1 MNTNN
6 SHSVAIENV
15 RNFIKTEL
23 IVSSSDI
30 TDDQELLMSGLI
42 DSLNVMRLVG
52 FLETE
57 FATPIPPED
66 VIVLNLASIS
76 QISDDIQSRN

>member
-15 RNFIKTEL
+15 RHFIKTEL

-66 VIVLNLASIS
+66 VIVQNFASIS
-76 QISDDIQSRN
+76 QISDYIQSRN

>member
-1 MNTNN
+1 MNTDD
-6 SHSVAIENV
+6 SHSIAIDNV
-15 RNFIKTEL
+15 RKFIKTEL
-23 IVSSSDI
+23 VVSSSDI

-66 VIVLNLASIS
+66 VIVENFSSIS
-76 QISDDIQSRN
+76 QISSYMQSRN

>member
-42 DSLNVMRLVG
+42 DSLNVVRLVG
-52 FLETE
+52 FSETE

-66 VIVLNLASIS
+66 VIVQNVASVS
-76 QISDDIQSRN
+76 QISDYIQSRN